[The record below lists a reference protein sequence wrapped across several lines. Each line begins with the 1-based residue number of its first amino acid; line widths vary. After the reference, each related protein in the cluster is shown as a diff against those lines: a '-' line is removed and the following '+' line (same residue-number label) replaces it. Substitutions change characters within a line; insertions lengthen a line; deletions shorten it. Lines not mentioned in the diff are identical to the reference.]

1 MSETTLHRIYC
12 WLRDNGPAGGG
23 PVIARAI
30 GSPLATV
37 QASLGRLTQ
46 EGRLRKT
53 GTCSRNSRWRVV
65 DKRWT
70 PGERRGKSPGSQR
83 ALRVY
88 GGSGGRRVPINPN
101 SLANLRGI
109 KMHGGRYVPQ
119 PGPGIA
125 LEQACGR
132 MPKREDEMVG
142 ISTVDGAE

>member
-12 WLRDNGPAGGG
+12 WLRDNGPAGG

-53 GTCSRNSRWRVV
+53 GTCSRDARWRVV
-65 DKRWT
+65 DKRWE
-70 PGERRGKSPGSQR
+70 PGERRGKSPGSR
-83 ALRVY
+83 KALREY
-88 GGSGGRRVPINPN
+88 GGAGGRRTQINPN
-101 SLANLRGI
+101 SLANLKGV
-109 KMHGGRYVPQ
+109 KVVGSRYVPK

-125 LEQACGR
+125 LEQAWGR